1 MNTTQNSTKSKIVKV
16 IGVDLAKDHCD
27 VIGYDEN
34 GKICLRLDGCSYAKL
49 REILSNLPQAVVL
62 MEACKGSMFHARSIA
77 DLGHEV
83 RLVKGADVK
92 ALRNVNHKNDLRDA
106 AYIAKLYFVPGTT
119 YVYIKSQQQ
128 QSLQF
133 LQNEYKSLQELRI
146 QAGNQIHAG
155 LEEFG
160 CPVRKSS
167 KFIKTRMVAHLEKH
181 AELIPEDVMAS
192 FKRRRE
198 IWLNLLQQ
206 EEEAKRRLEQVAA
219 TDANAKRIM
228 TVPCVGPQTAVGLL
242 VHVGVDFGRFKN
254 SRQFAASLGLVPKQ
268 NSTGGNNTL
277 NHITKCGPKRLR
289 SNLVQCAQLVLMYPE
304 NRGIYTQSDS
314 PKKSSRNI
322 WSLAVV
328 SVDQRYCATLFLT
341 STLSTQSNQSSNCL
355 SVIDR
360 IQAVSFSY
368 CFRTVFPSDSSL
380 ARRSAS

>member
-92 ALRNVNHKNDLRDA
+92 ALRNINHKNDLRDA

-198 IWLNLLQQ
+198 IWLNLLQHDGSLRWTSDGSRT
-206 EEEAKRRLEQVAA
+206 AGSCWRRLRALQEQ
-219 TDANAKRIM
+219 
-228 TVPCVGPQTAVGLL
+228 QAVCGLPRACTKAEQ
-242 VHVGVDFGRFKN
+242 HR
-254 SRQFAASLGLVPKQ
+254 RQQHAQPHHQMWAQEASLQSRAVRATRP
-268 NSTGGNNTL
+268 
-277 NHITKCGPKRLR
+277 H
-289 SNLVQCAQLVLMYPE
+289 V
-304 NRGIYTQSDS
+304 RG
-314 PKKSSRNI
+314 K
-322 WSLAVV
+322 VEGE
-328 SVDQRYCATLFLT
+328 
-341 STLSTQSNQSSNCL
+341 
-355 SVIDR
+355 
-360 IQAVSFSY
+360 
-368 CFRTVFPSDSSL
+368 FR
-380 ARRSAS
+380 

>member
-133 LQNEYKSLQELRI
+133 LQNEYIHGQLPVCKCSGDFLGTTPPGGRVHARPPFNTWRSHTTKFGLSRI
-146 QAGNQIHAG
+146 RVGNS
-155 LEEFG
+155 
-160 CPVRKSS
+160 C
-167 KFIKTRMVAHLEKH
+167 
-181 AELIPEDVMAS
+181 AES
-192 FKRRRE
+192 NR
-198 IWLNLLQQ
+198 Q
-206 EEEAKRRLEQVAA
+206 
-219 TDANAKRIM
+219 
-228 TVPCVGPQTAVGLL
+228 TVV
-242 VHVGVDFGRFKN
+242 
-254 SRQFAASLGLVPKQ
+254 
-268 NSTGGNNTL
+268 
-277 NHITKCGPKRLR
+277 
-289 SNLVQCAQLVLMYPE
+289 E
-304 NRGIYTQSDS
+304 
-314 PKKSSRNI
+314 
-322 WSLAVV
+322 
-328 SVDQRYCATLFLT
+328 
-341 STLSTQSNQSSNCL
+341 
-355 SVIDR
+355 
-360 IQAVSFSY
+360 
-368 CFRTVFPSDSSL
+368 
-380 ARRSAS
+380 

>member
-228 TVPCVGPQTAVGLL
+228 TVPCVGPQ
-242 VHVGVDFGRFKN
+242 
-254 SRQFAASLGLVPKQ
+254 
-268 NSTGGNNTL
+268 
-277 NHITKCGPKRLR
+277 
-289 SNLVQCAQLVLMYPE
+289 E
-304 NRGIYTQSDS
+304 
-314 PKKSSRNI
+314 
-322 WSLAVV
+322 
-328 SVDQRYCATLFLT
+328 
-341 STLSTQSNQSSNCL
+341 
-355 SVIDR
+355 
-360 IQAVSFSY
+360 
-368 CFRTVFPSDSSL
+368 
-380 ARRSAS
+380 

>member
-1 MNTTQNSTKSKIVKV
+1 MNTTQTSTKSKIVKV

-49 REILSNLPQAVVL
+49 REILANLPQAVVL

-83 RLVKGADVK
+83 RLVKGTDVK

-106 AYIAKLYFVPGTT
+106 AYIANLYFVPGIK

-167 KFIKTRMVAHLEKH
+167 KFI
-181 AELIPEDVMAS
+181 I
-192 FKRRRE
+192 
-198 IWLNLLQQ
+198 NQ
-206 EEEAKRRLEQVAA
+206 
-219 TDANAKRIM
+219 
-228 TVPCVGPQTAVGLL
+228 
-242 VHVGVDFGRFKN
+242 
-254 SRQFAASLGLVPKQ
+254 
-268 NSTGGNNTL
+268 
-277 NHITKCGPKRLR
+277 ITK
-289 SNLVQCAQLVLMYPE
+289 
-304 NRGIYTQSDS
+304 
-314 PKKSSRNI
+314 
-322 WSLAVV
+322 
-328 SVDQRYCATLFLT
+328 
-341 STLSTQSNQSSNCL
+341 
-355 SVIDR
+355 
-360 IQAVSFSY
+360 
-368 CFRTVFPSDSSL
+368 
-380 ARRSAS
+380 

>member
-254 SRQFAASLGLVPKQ
+254 KVPSPEAQEGRLPEKAPFRAS
-268 NSTGGNNTL
+268 
-277 NHITKCGPKRLR
+277 
-289 SNLVQCAQLVLMYPE
+289 
-304 NRGIYTQSDS
+304 
-314 PKKSSRNI
+314 
-322 WSLAVV
+322 
-328 SVDQRYCATLFLT
+328 
-341 STLSTQSNQSSNCL
+341 
-355 SVIDR
+355 
-360 IQAVSFSY
+360 
-368 CFRTVFPSDSSL
+368 
-380 ARRSAS
+380 

>member
-92 ALRNVNHKNDLRDA
+92 ALRNINHKNDLRDA

-254 SRQFAASLGLVPKQ
+254 SRQCLPRACTKAEQHRRQQHAQPHHQMWAQEASLQSRAVRATRP
-268 NSTGGNNTL
+268 
-277 NHITKCGPKRLR
+277 H
-289 SNLVQCAQLVLMYPE
+289 V
-304 NRGIYTQSDS
+304 RG
-314 PKKSSRNI
+314 K
-322 WSLAVV
+322 VEGE
-328 SVDQRYCATLFLT
+328 
-341 STLSTQSNQSSNCL
+341 
-355 SVIDR
+355 
-360 IQAVSFSY
+360 
-368 CFRTVFPSDSSL
+368 FR
-380 ARRSAS
+380 

>member
-49 REILSNLPQAVVL
+49 REILANLPQAVVL

-83 RLVKGADVK
+83 RLVKGTDVK

-146 QAGNQIHAG
+146 QVGNQIHAG

-289 SNLVQCAQLVLMYPE
+289 SNLVQCAQLVLMYAE
-304 NRGIYTQSDS
+304 KWKGNFGDWVRKMRDS
-314 PKKSSRNI
+314 GKKHGVI
-322 WSLAVV
+322 V
-328 SVDQRYCATLFLT
+328 CA
-341 STLSTQSNQSSNCL
+341 
-355 SVIDR
+355 I
-360 IQAVSFSY
+360 AAK
-368 CFRTVFPSDSSL
+368 L
-380 ARRSAS
+380 ARIIYRLMKDKVDYTPILSC